1 MLSPRPASSV
11 AAGKVV
17 AAFLKALVAG
27 AVLVGVVALMY
38 GRALASAPWL
48 VAALCLMYIVF
59 ASLGLALG
67 ITVRSTMTAFLV
79 SLVAALC
86 LWVAGGG
93 FGDLSYFG
101 EAAQAVGAVNPAT
114 YALDAVRY
122 AYFGGVADPTPLIVL
137 AVGAAATLA
146 AVCAVYARWTRSERA
161 AS

>member
-1 MLSPRPASSV
+1 
-11 AAGKVV
+11 
-17 AAFLKALVAG
+17 
-27 AVLVGVVALMY
+27 MY
-38 GRALASAPWL
+38 
-48 VAALCLMYIVF
+48 VVF

-67 ITVRSTMTAFLV
+67 IAVRSTMTAFLV
-79 SLVAALC
+79 SLVTALC

-101 EAAQAVGAVNPAT
+101 RGGAGGWGAANPAT

-146 AVCAVYARWTRSERA
+146 AVCAIYARWTRSERA

>member
-1 MLSPRPASSV
+1 
-11 AAGKVV
+11 
-17 AAFLKALVAG
+17 
-27 AVLVGVVALMY
+27 
-38 GRALASAPWL
+38 
-48 VAALCLMYIVF
+48 
-59 ASLGLALG
+59 
-67 ITVRSTMTAFLV
+67 MTAFLV
-79 SLVAALC
+79 ALWRRC
-86 LWVAGGG
+86 AFGSRGGG